1 MNKLFFSALLSIL
14 AFGFSVSAQNPNR
27 YGSSRLD
34 NLAVELKRQ
43 TIDLADRAS
52 EELRRGNNNN
62 RAAIESAFLAQQLDA
77 SAGLFQLMVR
87 DNRSAS
93 ELRDAGAILA
103 DLSRRLPTGYG
114 SNGNVWR
121 GAQTAISDINREL
134 GGNYGGSPGSGTGS
148 GIFDGDNSQRT
159 GSVTWRGTVDR
170 EVNLVIR
177 GQDIDARVL
186 SGQTY
191 NNGTFNFTSPLPT
204 RRVTVEAVKRKGRG
218 TVRVLQQP
226 NRSNDFTAIV
236 QVFDEGGGARDYE
249 VEISWR

>member
-1 MNKLFFSALLSIL
+1 MYKLFFSALLSIL
-14 AFGFSVSAQNPNR
+14 AFSFSTSAQNPNR
-27 YGSSRLD
+27 YSSSRLD

-43 TIDLADRAS
+43 TVDLADRAS
-52 EELRRGNNNN
+52 EDLRRGNNN
-62 RAAIESAFLAQQLDA
+62 RTTIESAFLAQQLDA

-103 DLSRRLPTGYG
+103 DLARRTPN
-114 SNGNVWR
+114 SNVWR
-121 GAQTAISDINREL
+121 GAQNAISDINREL
-134 GGNYGGSPGSGTGS
+134 GGNYGGSGSGS
-148 GIFDGDNSQRT
+148 GGGVFDNDGQRN
-159 GSVTWRGTVDR
+159 GSVIWRGTVDR
-170 EVNLVIR
+170 ETNLVIR
-177 GQDIDARVL
+177 GQDIEARVL

-204 RRVTVEAVKRKGRG
+204 RRVTVAAVKRSGRG